1 MVPKLEAR
9 LDAWKDREQPP
20 KKNIAEVKNR
30 ESRAVYLVDKPGALQ
45 SVIITGLLAP
55 PTNNPDEIAIETM
68 NNILGGTFT
77 SRLNMNLREDKH
89 WAYGAFSMMFDARG
103 QRMYLTYA
111 PVQTDKTKESMAEVD
126 KELREILHQR
136 PAEAAELDK
145 SKRNQTL
152 RLPGR
157 FETKGALRGAIS
169 EIVNFRLSE
178 DYYETYAGK
187 VRALELSDIS
197 KAAERLVKPDR
208 LVWIVVGDLAKVE
221 AGIREL
227 GFEEIPPHGPRR
239 QRIGLSSWWLS
250 AHH

>member
-1 MVPKLEAR
+1 
-9 LDAWKDREQPP
+9 
-20 KKNIAEVKNR
+20 
-30 ESRAVYLVDKPGALQ
+30 
-45 SVIITGLLAP
+45 
-55 PTNNPDEIAIETM
+55 M

-89 WAYGAFSMMFDARG
+89 WAYEAFSTMFDARG
-103 QRMYLTYA
+103 QRIYLTCA

-126 KELREILHQR
+126 KEMREILRER
-136 PAEAAELDK
+136 PADADELDK

-169 EIVNFRLSE
+169 EIVRFGLPE

-187 VRALELSDIS
+187 VQALELSDINA
-197 KAAERLVKPDR
+197 AAERVVKPDR

-227 GFEEIPPHGPRR
+227 GFEEI
-239 QRIGLSSWWLS
+239 
-250 AHH
+250 HHMDPDGNVLD

>member
-1 MVPKLEAR
+1 M
-9 LDAWKDREQPP
+9 Q
-20 KKNIAEVKNR
+20 NR
-30 ESRAVYLVDKPGALQ
+30 KSRVLYLVDKPGAQQ

-55 PTNNPDEIAIETM
+55 PTNNPDEIAIETT

-89 WAYGAFSMMFDARG
+89 WAYGARSMMFDARG
-103 QRMYLTYA
+103 QRIYLTYA

-126 KELREILHQR
+126 KELREILQER
-136 PAEAAELDK
+136 PATADELDK

-157 FETKGALRGAIS
+157 FETKGALRDAIS
-169 EIVNFRLSE
+169 EIVQFGLPE

-187 VRALELSDIS
+187 VQALELSDIS
-197 KAAERLVKPDR
+197 AAAERIVKPDR
-208 LVWIVVGDLAKVE
+208 LVWIIVGDLAKVE

-227 GFEEIPPHGPRR
+227 GFEEI
-239 QRIGLSSWWLS
+239 
-250 AHH
+250 HHMDPDGNVLD